1 MKRKKLFFC
10 KDLFELADVVSK
22 YVHDSLGVK
31 NWTRTTIHYP
41 INFRVDDTPTK
52 EEWDKMNAKEKKD
65 AYKAAAGCYGI
76 INIGEHFTADT
87 TKLACCYYLGKT
99 IAVTDQLDK
108 DTSEANLHDYIYAM
122 IGEAT
127 FCDAVKNILVQITL
141 DVEKL

>member
-10 KDLFELADVVSK
+10 KDLNELADLVSK
-22 YVHDSLGVK
+22 YVHDSLVIK
-31 NWTRTTIHYP
+31 NRVRTTIHYP

-65 AYKAAAGCYGI
+65 AFQVSTGCYGI
-76 INIGEHFTADT
+76 INIGDAFDAVT
-87 TKLACCYYLGKT
+87 TKLACCYYVGRT
-99 IAVTDQLDK
+99 IAVTDQIDE
-108 DTSEANLHDYIYAM
+108 DTSEADVHDYVYAM

-127 FCDAVKNILVQITL
+127 FGDAVKDILVQITL